1 MKPISTPLSDAQVA
15 RFRELTSVGARGGG
29 RALGGVLG
37 GDVVGGEPRIRRSH
51 DAEGTEA
58 WTTCI
63 VFEAE
68 GDLTGLVAIVLRAAE
83 RDLAMLSMV
92 GRADPGDHVAASALR
107 ELGNI
112 VASHTVSAMAD
123 CLEATIMLSVPTLVM
138 DDAGEVL
145 LSLLSQR
152 GTELRIEADLLA
164 QGGDVH
170 ALLVFAPD
178 PREKEEL

>member
-1 MKPISTPLSDAQVA
+1 MKSHTTSLSGAQA
-15 RFRELTSVGARGGG
+15 DRFRELTSVGARGGG

-51 DAEGTEA
+51 DAEGTESWA
-58 WTTCI
+58 TGI

-68 GDLTGLVAIVLRAAE
+68 GDLTGLVAIVMRADE
-83 RDLAMLSMV
+83 RDLAMRSMV
-92 GRADPGDHVAASALR
+92 GRTDPSDQVAASALR

-123 CLEATIMLSVPTLVM
+123 SLEATIMLSVPTLVM
-138 DDAGEVL
+138 DGAGEVL

-152 GTELRIEADLLA
+152 GTELRIEADLRA
-164 QGGDVH
+164 RGGDVH

-178 PREKEEL
+178 PHEKEEL